1 MLFGQIVFCTHA
13 RSIAAPRPPPH
24 TRCMRLMLVLLPLAS
39 GLIVPQI
46 MDVATSAAREAG
58 RHLTSRVGSAAV
70 LDTKLDSAD
79 LVTAVDK
86 ECQDM
91 IESRIRENFPDHAL
105 LGEESVPPGV
115 DAAME
120 ALSKIDSEYVWIID
134 PIDGTTNFVSGIP
147 LCAVSIGVSYQ
158 GERQYAVV
166 YDPFRDE
173 LFSAVRGGGATLN
186 GEPMRASSVSELREA
201 VLCACS
207 PHSERSVGPALRSIG
222 ELMPRA
228 RSIRILGSGV
238 LNFAWV
244 ACGRLGAYWEPEL
257 APWDSAAGTLLVQE
271 AGGAVSDLAGS
282 KYTLQSVGVL
292 ACASGIHGDLIDA
305 FRRCDATGREPLAE
319 DPVAAAAKAAAAR
332 AAASVAAARASKES
346 NVPVDKRWGGL
357 FR

>member
-244 ACGRLGAYWEPEL
+244 ACGRLGAYWEPEP
-257 APWDSAAGTLLVQE
+257 APWDSSGH
-271 AGGAVSDLAGS
+271 
-282 KYTLQSVGVL
+282 SVGRRRGAGKRPGGQQVHAAVGRCAGL
-292 ACASGIHGDLIDA
+292 REWNPRRPSSTRFVGATQRVESHRQRTRWRRRRRRRQRGQRQVWQLRGHQKSRECACRQAV
-305 FRRCDATGREPLAE
+305 GRTL
-319 DPVAAAAKAAAAR
+319 R
-332 AAASVAAARASKES
+332 
-346 NVPVDKRWGGL
+346 
-357 FR
+357 